1 MKSKIKKIFTN
12 GRILLLIAVLF
23 LSLIAIHPRI
33 PALAHGVAIKSVI
46 GDSAADLAGIKNP
59 ESRASP
65 TSLEIIEK
73 INNIP
78 VNNLDDYYTVV
89 SRFNVNQSF
98 ILTTNKGNYR
108 ITVMGEDEKP
118 LGLNVKEVATSNIRK
133 GLDLE
138 GGTRVLLKPEE
149 KVSVD
154 DLDIVVEN
162 IKRRLNVY
170 GLADVN
176 VKTLKD
182 LEGNSFVLVEISGA
196 QDEELKEL
204 LAKQGKFEAKIGNET
219 VFKGGNDITYVCR
232 SADCSG
238 ITSQGCVET
247 TNGYVCEFRFSISLT
262 PEAAQR
268 QAEATKDL
276 EIFDGYLSQNLS
288 LFLDDELVDELRI
301 SSGLK
306 GKAETEISISGSG
319 VGGTYEEAALN
330 TLDNMKRLQTILI
343 TGSLPVKLEIIN
355 TETLSPLLGEDFLKN
370 VLFIGVLALVS
381 VIIVITLRYR
391 KLIIALPIA
400 LTMVS
405 EVIIILGVASMISW
419 NLDLV
424 AIAGIIIAVGTGVDD
439 LIIITDETLN
449 EKTEIYNNWKE
460 KLKKAFFIIM
470 AAYFTTL
477 VAMLPLWFA
486 GAGLLKGF
494 ALTTI
499 IGISA
504 GVLISRP
511 AFGRM
516 IEILVEE

>member
-1 MKSKIKKIFTN
+1 
-12 GRILLLIAVLF
+12 
-23 LSLIAIHPRI
+23 
-33 PALAHGVAIKSVI
+33 
-46 GDSAADLAGIKNP
+46 
-59 ESRASP
+59 
-65 TSLEIIEK
+65 
-73 INNIP
+73 
-78 VNNLDDYYTVV
+78 
-89 SRFNVNQSF
+89 
-98 ILTTNKGNYR
+98 
-108 ITVMGEDEKP
+108 
-118 LGLNVKEVATSNIRK
+118 
-133 GLDLE
+133 
-138 GGTRVLLKPEE
+138 
-149 KVSVD
+149 
-154 DLDIVVEN
+154 LDIVVEN

-276 EIFDGYLSQNLS
+276 EIIYDNTGKDNDGWLSQNLS

-319 VGGTYEEAALN
+319 VGTTYEDAALN
-330 TLDNMKRLQTILI
+330 TLENMKRLQTILI

-381 VIIVITLRYR
+381 VITIITLRYR

-400 LTMVS
+400 LTLVS

-449 EKTEIYNNWKE
+449 ETTEVYSNWKE

-470 AAYFTTL
+470 AAYFTTFA
-477 VAMLPLWFA
+477 AMLPLIWNPITGGA
-486 GAGLLKGF
+486 VAAGLLKGF
-494 ALTTI
+494 AFTTI